1 MSHHLIVQPD
11 ISINKMKRLT
21 DILRKNGFTYSKILR
36 EGNVAIYEQHYS
48 KTISY
53 FEVFLIRV
61 KPEQNLFGRFY
72 PEKEVFPGNSDFGR
86 SAFSYYSLDRAKERF
101 DLLVQKEK
109 NNNPQQPY
117 DSS

>member
-1 MSHHLIVQPD
+1 
-11 ISINKMKRLT
+11 MKPLPPK
-21 DILRKNGFTYSKILR
+21 LRKNGFDYQLVIR
-36 EGNVAIYEQHYS
+36 EGNVAIYRQEYTENV
-48 KTISY
+48 KY
-53 FEVFLIRV
+53 YEVFIIKV
-61 KPEQNLFGRFY
+61 KSEQNINGRFY
-72 PEKEVFPGNSDFGR
+72 PEREVFPGNSDFGR